1 MPIQATLASGWSK
14 KSDIPQRRLTR
25 PSSVFFGAAG
35 DSPSVSLIGL
45 RARYGK
51 RLLRL
56 KMKKPF
62 VIAQSFLN
70 QRYSPV
76 TGSISPFWRAGTP
89 AIMA

>member
-14 KSDIPQRRLTR
+14 KSDIPRRLTR
-25 PSSVFFGAAG
+25 LPSAFFGAAG

-51 RLLRL
+51 RLLR
-56 KMKKPF
+56 F
-62 VIAQSFLN
+62 SAEEAVCIAQSFLN